1 MRRRCSFDILLEWSA
16 MMSRFRMGGVAVAVV
31 ASVALAGDPP
41 GSARA
46 EEALAVCSRASRVP
60 KEERERLVELGLKL
74 AEEAVEE
81 DDRDAK
87 AHFAVFCNLGKQME
101 VHGIGVQ
108 SLLSVRR
115 LRREVDRTLELAP
128 DFPDALVGK
137 GSLLIDLPRALGG
150 DAKEGER
157 LLREAL
163 RIDPDYVDARIK
175 LARVLDA
182 RGARD
187 EARDEARRAVAVA
200 ERKLDDREELLE
212 ARELLARL
220 EK

>member
-1 MRRRCSFDILLEWSA
+1 
-16 MMSRFRMGGVAVAVV
+16 
-31 ASVALAGDPP
+31 
-41 GSARA
+41 
-46 EEALAVCSRASRVP
+46 
-60 KEERERLVELGLKL
+60 
-74 AEEAVEE
+74 
-81 DDRDAK
+81 
-87 AHFAVFCNLGKQME
+87 
-101 VHGIGVQ
+101 
-108 SLLSVRR
+108 VRR

-163 RIDPDYVDARIK
+163 RIDPDYVDARVR

-187 EARDEARRAVAVA
+187 EAREEARRAVAVA

-212 ARELLARL
+212 ARALLARL